1 MYPDLHTICIPLPV
15 CLSQFVTNWIEK
27 NIQIVLKSGYKTFNL
42 DRGDML
48 NGDFISRYNTVR

>member
-27 NIQIVLKSGYKTFNL
+27 NIQIVIKSGYKTFNL
-42 DRGDML
+42 DRGEML
-48 NGDFISRYNTVR
+48 NGDFISR